1 MRWRAAPTGRR
12 SPMEGYLLR
21 RQRPALLERDGALA
35 AYVTDRMIEGWT
47 PEQIAG
53 RLRRG
58 IERGLRALSAGTI
71 HAWIFRAGQ
80 KAQRLWRY
88 LDRCR

>member
-21 RQRPALLERDGALA
+21 RQRPALLERDGELA